1 MRYYSLKETRT
12 ERASFDTFHDGY
24 FTFIL
29 ESNEAIVFEEVNRLI
44 LEKYDLRNTEF
55 RGKKFDITFSENIE
69 DLDDE
74 DFVIYRLEKLNQI

>member
-1 MRYYSLKETRT
+1 MSFYSLIETRS
-12 ERASFDTFHDGY
+12 ERATFDTFHDGY

-29 ESNEAIVFEEVNRLI
+29 ESDEAIVFEEINRFI
-44 LEKYDLRNTEF
+44 LEKYDLRNVEF

-74 DFVIYRLEKLNQI
+74 DFVIYRLEKLNKI

>member
-1 MRYYSLKETRT
+1 T
-12 ERASFDTFHDGY
+12 ESASFEAFHDGY

-29 ESNEAIVFEEVNRLI
+29 DTNETVVFEEVNQSI
-44 LEKYDLRNTEF
+44 LEKYNLKDVEF
-55 RGKKFDITFSENIE
+55 RGKIFELTFSENIE